1 MVENRPKLLLMLMRI
16 HHCLQRRFFAVII
29 VFLLSV
35 ITVFAGS
42 KLNDLNIH
50 VVLDNNGDA
59 RITETR
65 LMHITAEGTECY
77 IVLQNLKG
85 QTISDLEVSDESGT
99 TFNNIGEWDV
109 SRSRAAKAGKCG
121 IVTKS
126 DGYEICWGLGEKGER
141 TYITSYTVHGLM
153 KSYEDFDGFNWM
165 FVAEG
170 VKPRPQHVKLT
181 IEAAEGD
188 SLITP
193 DNTRIWGFRYRG
205 DIVFEGDSIH
215 GYKIVAE
222 SSEPFTQGSAMV
234 AMVEFDK
241 GLFSPELSEV
251 RSFEDVKG
259 KAFEGSDYRVADE
272 GFSFKDWLLIIFGCI
287 IVLSVP
293 IVLIWKLIQFLRMRR
308 KTRKNLLWYRDIP
321 FEGNLQE
328 ANKAINAFR
337 WVSPNNDN
345 MLSACVLK
353 LIQMGALHI
362 GTGLDKK
369 GRTVQQFGIKD
380 LPDEDKQQELLRK
393 IYHIFKL
400 AAGNDSV
407 LEPKELKK
415 YMKAKENRP
424 EMDNFVDALHE
435 CYKLSYYKDKIE
447 EVRKLNGLKK
457 FLKEFTLLDER
468 GAQEVGLWKD
478 YMVYATLFG
487 IADQVIRDMKK
498 INPEYFLMDDLAK
511 EMADDMTLPVI
522 YSTFRRST
530 NRAIDNKAAREARD
544 SGGGGSASWGGGGG
558 FSGGG
563 FGGGIR

>member
-1 MVENRPKLLLMLMRI
+1 MVKFNLKLLQMPMMIRI
-16 HHCLQRRFFAVII
+16 CLLRRFFAVII

-109 SRSRAAKAGKCG
+109 SRSRAAKTGQCG

-153 KSYEDFDGFNWM
+153 KSYEDSDGFNWM

-170 VKPRPQHVKLT
+170 VKPRPQHVKLI

-241 GLFSPELSEV
+241 GLFSPKLSEV

-259 KAFEGSDYRVADE
+259 TAFEGSDYRVADE

-328 ANKAINAFR
+328 ANKDINAFR

-362 GTGLDKK
+362 GMGLDKK
-369 GRTVQQFGIKD
+369 GRTVQRFEIKEFPNAD
-380 LPDEDKQQELLRK
+380 TQPELLRK
-393 IYHIFKL
+393 IFHIFKL

-563 FGGGIR
+563 FGGGVR

>member
-1 MVENRPKLLLMLMRI
+1 MVKFNLKLLQMPMMIRI
-16 HHCLQRRFFAVII
+16 CLLRRFFAVII

-109 SRSRAAKAGKCG
+109 SRSRAAKAGQCG

-153 KSYEDFDGFNWM
+153 KSYEDSDGFNWM

-251 RSFEDVKG
+251 RSFEDLKG
-259 KAFEGSDYRVADE
+259 KAFEGSDYRVEDE

-369 GRTVQQFGIKD
+369 GRTVQQFEIKD
-380 LPDEDKQQELLRK
+380 LLDEDKQQELLRK

-563 FGGGIR
+563 FGGGVR

>member
-1 MVENRPKLLLMLMRI
+1 MVDSNPKLLLLPMRV
-16 HHCLQRRFFAVII
+16 HYCLPQRFFAVLL
-29 VFLLSV
+29 VFLLSI
-35 ITVFAGS
+35 ITALAGS

-50 VVLDNNGDA
+50 VVLSNNGDA

-65 LMHITAEGTECY
+65 LMNITAEGTECY
-77 IVLQNLKG
+77 IVIENLRG
-85 QTISDLEVSDESGT
+85 QTISDLEVSDESGIHYK
-99 TFNNIGEWDV
+99 NIGEWDV
-109 SRSRAAKAGKCG
+109 NRSRSAKTGQCG

-126 DGYEICWGLGEKGER
+126 NGYEICWGLGEGGER

-153 KSYEDFDGFNWM
+153 KSYEGSDGFNWM
-165 FVAEG
+165 FVAED

-193 DNTRIWGFRYRG
+193 ENTRIWGFRYRG
-205 DIVFEGDSIH
+205 DIVFERDSIH

-241 GLFSPELSEV
+241 GLFSPELSEN
-251 RSFEDVKG
+251 RGFEDVKG
-259 KAFEGSDYRVADE
+259 KAFEGSDYSVADE
-272 GFSFKDWLLIIFGCI
+272 KLSFKDWLLIIYGCLLI
-287 IVLSVP
+287 LSVP

-321 FEGNLQE
+321 FGGNLQE
-328 ANKAINAFR
+328 ANKAINAFKFV
-337 WVSPNNDN
+337 WSNNDN

-353 LIQMGALHI
+353 LIQIGALHI
-362 GTGLDKK
+362 GMGLDKK
-369 GRTVQQFGIKD
+369 GRTVQQFEIRE
-380 LPDEDKQQELLRK
+380 LPNVGEQPVIIRK
-393 IYHIFKL
+393 IHHIFKL

-407 LEPKELKK
+407 LEPKELKN
-415 YMKAKENRP
+415 YMKAKENRT
-424 EMDNFVDALHE
+424 EMDNFVNALHKTH
-435 CYKLSYYKDKIE
+435 KLSYYKDKIE

-457 FLKEFTLLDER
+457 YLKEFTLLDER

-478 YMVYATLFG
+478 YMVFATLFG

-498 INPEYFLMDDLAK
+498 INPEYFQMDDLAK

-522 YSTFRRST
+522 YSTFQKST
-530 NRAIDNKAAREARD
+530 NRAIDNKAAREARA
-544 SGGGGSASWGGGGG
+544 SGRGGSASWGGGGG

-563 FGGGIR
+563 FGGGVR

>member
-1 MVENRPKLLLMLMRI
+1 MVENRPMLLLMPMRF
-16 HHCLQRRFFAVII
+16 HHCLPQRFFAVLL

-50 VVLDNNGDA
+50 VVLDSNGDA

-65 LMHITAEGTECY
+65 LMHITSEGTECY
-77 IVLQNLKG
+77 IVLQNLNG
-85 QTISDLEVSDESGT
+85 QTISDLEVSDESGMS
-99 TFNNIGEWDV
+99 FNNIGEWDV
-109 SRSRAAKAGKCG
+109 NRSRSAKTGKCG

-126 DGYEICWGLGEKGER
+126 NGYEICWGLGEGGER

-153 KSYEDFDGFNWM
+153 KSYEGSDGFNWM

-188 SLITP
+188 SIISP
-193 DNTRIWGFRYRG
+193 ENTRIWGFRYIG

-222 SSEPFTQGSAMV
+222 SSEPFKNGSAMV

-241 GLFSPELSEV
+241 GLFSPELSED
-251 RSFEDVKG
+251 RGFKDVKG
-259 KAFEGSDYRVADE
+259 KAFEGSDYTVE
-272 GFSFKDWLLIIFGCI
+272 HKKFSFKDWLLIIFGCLL
-287 IVLSVP
+287 VLFVP
-293 IVLIWKLIQFLRMRR
+293 IVLIWKLIQFLRLRR
-308 KTRKNLLWYRDIP
+308 ATRKDLLWYRDIP
-321 FEGNLQE
+321 FGGNLQE
-328 ANKAINAFR
+328 ANKAINAFK
-337 WVSPNNDN
+337 WVSLNNDN

-369 GRTVQQFGIKD
+369 GRTVQRFEIKE
-380 LPDEDKQQELLRK
+380 LPDAGTQPELLRK
-393 IYHIFKL
+393 IFHIFKL

-407 LEPKELKK
+407 LEPKELKN

-424 EMDNFVDALHE
+424 EMDNFVDALHKTN
-435 CYKLSYYKDKIE
+435 KLSYYKDKIE
-447 EVRKLNGLKK
+447 EVRRLNGLKK

-498 INPEYFLMDDLAK
+498 INPEYFQMDDLAK

-530 NRAIDNKAAREARD
+530 NRAIDNKAAREARA
-544 SGGGGSASWGGGGG
+544 SGRGGSASWGGGGG